1 MPLFV
6 IGFCYSIPLACG
18 STDALS
24 HIMYVAVGRRHRCEK
39 SHCREKPS
47 SVTRLDEGYSM
58 ETSQR
63 DVLLGTITWWG
74 FHVLLMWMGA
84 WHFFSRDLTD
94 GALFASD
101 LFAGSLMGATAL
113 SLLRLSV
120 GCHLLRFIS
129 IIGILLVVY
138 HAWQGKAGWG
148 NLTDVAIWGYT
159 FYSFGPSSWR
169 YTLYSPLGVFG
180 KLKT

>member
-1 MPLFV
+1 MALTQLAAFHYRFLLYCTKP
-6 IGFCYSIPLACG
+6 IREADAQSIDRAATCIDG
-18 STDALS
+18 
-24 HIMYVAVGRRHRCEK
+24 
-39 SHCREKPS
+39 
-47 SVTRLDEGYSM
+47 LDTTLTEDNSM

-74 FHVLLMWMGA
+74 FHALLMWMGA

-101 LFAGSLMGATAL
+101 LFAGSLIGATVL

-129 IIGILLVVY
+129 LIGILLVLV
-138 HAWQGKAGWG
+138 HLWQGKAEWG
-148 NLTDVAIWGYT
+148 SLTDVAIWAYT

-169 YTLYSPLGVFG
+169 HSLYSPLGVFG

>member
-1 MPLFV
+1 MD
-6 IGFCYSIPLACG
+6 
-18 STDALS
+18 T
-24 HIMYVAVGRRHRCEK
+24 
-39 SHCREKPS
+39 
-47 SVTRLDEGYSM
+47 TLDKGYSM

-74 FHVLLMWMGA
+74 FHALLMWMGA

-120 GCHLLRFIS
+120 GCHILRFVALL
-129 IIGILLVVY
+129 GILLVVY
-138 HAWQGKAGWG
+138 HTWQGKAEWG
-148 NLTDVAIWGYT
+148 SLTDVAIWGYT